1 MMNEALSMLRGETA
15 IAAARVE
22 AGAAS
27 PSPAA
32 GNALLY
38 LDGVTVSFDGF
49 KALNEL
55 SLIVEKGELRTII
68 GPNGAGKTTMM
79 DVVTGKTR
87 PDSGQVF
94 FSGTTDLSKLDEV
107 AIANL
112 GIGRK
117 FQKPTVFE
125 NLSVFE
131 NLELALKTGR
141 GTWRTLFA
149 VLSAAQRERIAMTL
163 ATIGLAER
171 SAELAGAL
179 SHGQKQWLEI
189 GMLLMQD
196 QQLLLLDEPVAGMT
210 DRETDETAALILA
223 LAREHTIIVVEHD
236 MAFVRSLGAR
246 VTVLHEGSVL
256 AEGSIDHVQN
266 DQRVIEVYLG
276 R

>member
-210 DRETDETAALILA
+210 DRETEETAALILA